1 MKKNRIVILMLIMV
15 FIFTSITVAVAD
27 EGMPDDAYGAI
38 NPDYR
43 PSNSTYLILPDELCD
58 CPSIIPPEPHEVE
71 DMEDPSALEIYNIAS
86 KEIIIIP
93 SNDTTQQ
100 PDRSNPDS
108 IQPYQGLLP
117 PGIVPE
123 SIIEPVDDR
132 VQVLDTTT
140 YPWRTICKLYSTF
153 PNGAVGG
160 CSGAIIGCP
169 DGHGYHVLTAGHCV
183 HSQDNGGWAT
193 SVKVIPGLDNT
204 YMPLNYAWGTFVRSY
219 TAWTVNEDHQHD
231 WALITLDR
239 NIGDYTGW
247 MGRMTASSSSS
258 IYTDILNTAGYPG
271 DKGGVTM
278 WFDCDSGC
286 SANEN
291 NHWYKMDTWSGQSG
305 SPVWRYVD
313 SSRYILTVHA
323 YGNDGSGCN
332 HGTRLNNEKYDRIIT
347 WCNSDTPPTD
357 KADLIDEGQ
366 AYSAFSPTLVSPGT
380 NFHVWCDVRNVGTA
394 SSGGFD
400 VSYYA
405 SANTIIST
413 GDYLIGTDY
422 VNSIFP
428 FDWKDSDWTG
438 TFPSGVPDGE
448 YYVGW
453 IIDSGSDVTEFV
465 ESNNVGYKDSYKLN
479 VDGTEPSAPVISSST
494 HPNENTWY
502 CTQNPTF
509 AWTSPSDPSGI
520 YGYSYTLDH
529 SSSTTPNTVRDT
541 TGNSKSYTNLA
552 YGIWYF
558 HVRARDNAG
567 NWGPADHYKIMIED
581 CNEKDGWY
589 DTGII
594 EWIDDPNN
602 ACSEKEQKEQEYRD
616 YSCSNAACTYIVT
629 GTQWIDTENIRNK
642 PDGTDCGTDFH
653 DEWVSYC
660 KGDEV
665 WMHRMFHDFYCEGG
679 TCTDHTS
686 WADDKFVKD
695 CDNLDG
701 WYDIDDTQWIT
712 DPYNACKEKEQ
723 KEQEYQDYSCSNGAC
738 TYIITSTQWKDTGN
752 VRNKPDGT
760 VCGCSD
766 KNTIMNCSQGECYD
780 TGICNSTYCNADVN
794 CDGKKPGSSC
804 GSGICDDTCQCTSS
818 GMMCGDVD
826 NNDILNIMDVNLLMN
841 HIVDPIN
848 YPVDQWSGNVDGI
861 GGIDNPD
868 VILLVMHVFNPNA
881 NPLAC
886 GPQ

>member
-1 MKKNRIVILMLIMV
+1 MKKNRIVILIILVMV
-15 FIFTSITVAVAD
+15 IIFTSITVAVAD

-58 CPSIIPPEPHEVE
+58 CPSMIPPEPHEVD
-71 DMEDPSALEIYNIAS
+71 DMEDPSALEIYNIAT
-86 KEIIIIP
+86 KEIIIIS

-108 IQPYQGLLP
+108 IQAYQGLLP
-117 PGIVPE
+117 PGMIPE
-123 SIIEPVDDR
+123 SIIGSDGR
-132 VQVLDTTT
+132 TQISDTTT

-169 DGHGYHVLTAGHCV
+169 DGHGYHVLTAGHCI

-193 SVKVIPGLDNT
+193 SVRVIPGLDNT
-204 YMPLNYAWGTFVRSY
+204 YMPFNDAWGTFVRSY
-219 TAWTVNEDHQHD
+219 SGWTENEDHRHD

-239 NIGDYTGW
+239 NIGDYVGW
-247 MGRMTASSSSS
+247 MGRMTDSSSSS
-258 IYTDILNTAGYPG
+258 IYTGTLNTAGYPG
-271 DKGGVTM
+271 DKGGETM
-278 WFDCDSGC
+278 WFDYDSGC
-286 SANEN
+286 SANDY
-291 NHWYKMDTWSGQSG
+291 NHWYKMDTWEGQSG
-305 SPVWRYVD
+305 SPVWRYID
-313 SSRYILTVHA
+313 DSRYILTVHA

-357 KADLIDEGQ
+357 KADLIDDGQ
-366 AYSAFSPTLVSPGT
+366 TYSGFSPTLVSPGT
-380 NFHVWCDVRNVGTA
+380 NFHDWCNVRNIGTA
-394 SSGGFD
+394 SSGGFG

-405 SANTIIST
+405 STNTIIST
-413 GDYLIGTDY
+413 SDFLIGTDY
-422 VNSIFP
+422 VNSINP
-428 FDWKDSDWTG
+428 FNWKDSDWTG
-438 TFPSGVPDGE
+438 TFPSSVPDGE

-479 VDGTEPSAPVISSST
+479 VDGTEPSAPIISSST

-509 AWTSPSDPSGI
+509 TWTTPSDPFGI

-529 SSSTTPNTVRDT
+529 SSSTTPNTVHDT
-541 TGNSKSYTNLA
+541 TGNSKSYTNMA
-552 YGIWYF
+552 NGIWYF

-581 CNEKDGWY
+581 CNEKDGCYIYGTGCEDRNYYCSGSTCTYTHSNRHTDYY
-589 DTGII
+589 DDFVNYCKGNEVWKHRQLHNFYCGGDTCTDHTTWVDDQLVKNCDESDGWCDTDDTQ
-594 EWIDDPNN
+594 WITDPYN
-602 ACSEKEQKEQEYRD
+602 ACEEKEQKEQEYRD
-616 YSCSNAACTYIVT
+616 YSCSNAACTYSVT
-629 GTQWIDTENIRNK
+629 NTQWIDTGDKRKK
-642 PDGTDCGTDFH
+642 PD
-653 DEWVSYC
+653 
-660 KGDEV
+660 
-665 WMHRMFHDFYCEGG
+665 
-679 TCTDHTS
+679 
-686 WADDKFVKD
+686 
-695 CDNLDG
+695 N
-701 WYDIDDTQWIT
+701 
-712 DPYNACKEKEQ
+712 
-723 KEQEYQDYSCSNGAC
+723 
-738 TYIITSTQWKDTGN
+738 
-752 VRNKPDGT
+752 T

-766 KNTIMNCSQGECYD
+766 KNTIMKCIQGECCD
-780 TGICNSTYCNADVN
+780 TNICDSTYCNADAN

-804 GSGICDDTCQCTSS
+804 GSGICDNTCQCTSS

-841 HIVDPIN
+841 HVVDPIN
-848 YPVDQWSGNVDGI
+848 YPVDQWAGNVNGI
-861 GGIDNPD
+861 GGIDNLD
-868 VILLVMHVFNPNA
+868 VILLVMHVFDPNA

-886 GPQ
+886 GLQ